1 MAAKTAIQLQKTMA
15 TLGINEKIGKY
26 WVKSIIKSNSYTETY
41 RVEDTNSHPYF
52 LKLFLLK
59 NLPSQ
64 LLNDSTKVVK
74 EIEYSS
80 ILKHRNV
87 VSFIDKGSFSR
98 EDGDFQYYIT
108 NYFNGA
114 IISDYVNRKGALCE
128 DESLQ
133 IFQSLLAGL
142 QYLHN
147 QTPVLLHNDIDASN
161 IILSESSNEAIL
173 IDLGHISERCTGTV
187 NFDTSDLNVLFH
199 AKETMVGI
207 FDERCDLFSACAV
220 LYFMLSGKAPW
231 EGASLPTEGTYKDR
245 FKELWQYRKANA
257 LDIDNLSVSDKVKYI
272 LRKGLEEKA
281 DDRFASVEEIINVL
295 SGNIPAEKQCQQD
308 TEEKSQTHIQEQNHG
323 PNHVEFQI
331 KKGSGKG
338 FEDIAGMSEL
348 KDSLNKQVVF
358 VIKNK
363 EVADEYKITPP
374 NGMLL
379 YGPPGCGKTF
389 FAEKFAEETGFSY
402 LMVKSSDLASSYV
415 HGSQEKI
422 RQLFDQAE
430 KNSPIVVCFDEF
442 DALVPDRSWNNV
454 SSEEVNEFLSQ
465 MNNCSKRGIFIVATS
480 NRPDKIDPAVLRTGR
495 IDKMVYV
502 PLPDYDA
509 RKEMFTLYL
518 KGRPVEDEIKVDE
531 LAKQT
536 EGYIASDIAYIVN
549 DSAMV
554 AAYTRTKIS
563 HDLLLTSI
571 SNTHPSVRTES
582 IKQYDEI
589 KKKMEDTNRRNL
601 TDSSKIVTW

>member
-1 MAAKTAIQLQKTMA
+1 M
-15 TLGINEKIGKY
+15 
-26 WVKSIIKSNSYTETY
+26 
-41 RVEDTNSHPYF
+41 
-52 LKLFLLK
+52 
-59 NLPSQ
+59 
-64 LLNDSTKVVK
+64 
-74 EIEYSS
+74 
-80 ILKHRNV
+80 
-87 VSFIDKGSFSR
+87 
-98 EDGDFQYYIT
+98 
-108 NYFNGA
+108 
-114 IISDYVNRKGALCE
+114 
-128 DESLQ
+128 
-133 IFQSLLAGL
+133 
-142 QYLHN
+142 
-147 QTPVLLHNDIDASN
+147 
-161 IILSESSNEAIL
+161 
-173 IDLGHISERCTGTV
+173 
-187 NFDTSDLNVLFH
+187 
-199 AKETMVGI
+199 
-207 FDERCDLFSACAV
+207 
-220 LYFMLSGKAPW
+220 
-231 EGASLPTEGTYKDR
+231 
-245 FKELWQYRKANA
+245 
-257 LDIDNLSVSDKVKYI
+257 
-272 LRKGLEEKA
+272 
-281 DDRFASVEEIINVL
+281 
-295 SGNIPAEKQCQQD
+295 
-308 TEEKSQTHIQEQNHG
+308 
-323 PNHVEFQI
+323 EFPI
-331 KKGSGKG
+331 KKGIGKG
-338 FEDIAGMSEL
+338 FEEIAGMSEL

-363 EVADEYKITPP
+363 EIAEEYKITPP

-389 FAEKFAEETGFSY
+389 FAEKFAEETGFCY
-402 LMVKSSDLASSYV
+402 LLIKSSDLASSYV

-430 KNSPIVVCFDEF
+430 KNAPIVVCFDEF

-465 MNNCSKRGIFIVATS
+465 MNNCAKRGIFVVATS

-509 RKEMFTLYL
+509 RKEMFTMYL

-531 LAKQT
+531 LAKKT

-571 SNTHPSVRTES
+571 SNTHPSVRSES

>member
-1 MAAKTAIQLQKTMA
+1 MAALS
-15 TLGINEKIGKY
+15 INEKVGNY

-41 RVEDTNSHPYF
+41 RVEDADSHPYF
-52 LKLFLLK
+52 LKLFLIK

-64 LLNDSTKVVK
+64 LFNDNTKVVK

-80 ILKHRNV
+80 RLNQRTI
-87 VSFIDKGSFSR
+87 VSFIEYGFINS
-98 EDGDFQYYIT
+98 EEGDFQYYIT

-114 IISDYVNRKGALCE
+114 VLSDYVSRCG
-128 DESLQ
+128 SLSEEEAEK
-133 IFQSLLAGL
+133 IFRNILSGL
-142 QYLHN
+142 QFLHS
-147 QTPVLLHNDIDASN
+147 QSPALMHNDINPSN
-161 IILSESSNEAIL
+161 IMISETIDEAVI
-173 IDLGHISERCTGTV
+173 IDLGHISERCTGLV
-187 NFDTSDLNVLFH
+187 HFDTSDLDIFYH
-199 AKETMVGI
+199 ANETASGI
-207 FDERCDLFSACAV
+207 YDEQSDLFSVCSV
-220 LYFMLSGKAPW
+220 LYYMLTSKAPW
-231 EGASLPTEGTYKDR
+231 QTEIEGTTYKER
-245 FKELWQYRKANA
+245 LKLLWQYRKNTKV
-257 LDIDNLSVSDKVKYI
+257 DIDSLNCSSKCKSI
-272 LRKGLEEKA
+272 LKKGLELKNT
-281 DDRFASVEEIINVL
+281 DRYGSISEVIRDLDESKPNTSPMEPSSQSSQPFSSIHD
-295 SGNIPAEKQCQQD
+295 QRQQ
-308 TEEKSQTHIQEQNHG
+308 S
-323 PNHVEFQI
+323 PNYVEFPI
-331 KKGSGKG
+331 KRGTGKG

-363 EVADEYKITPP
+363 DIAEEYKITPP

-389 FAEKFAEETGFSY
+389 FAEKFAEETGFCY
-402 LMVKSSDLASSYV
+402 LLIKSSDLASSYV

-430 KNSPIVVCFDEF
+430 KNAPIVVCFDEF

-465 MNNCSKRGIFIVATS
+465 MNNCAKRGIFVVATS

-509 RKEMFTLYL
+509 RKEMFSIYL
-518 KGRPVEDEIKVDE
+518 KDRPVEDGINVDD
-531 LAKQT
+531 LAKRT
-536 EGYIASDIAYIVN
+536 DGYIASDIAYIVN

-563 HDLLLTSI
+563 NDLLLTSI
-571 SNTHPSVRTES
+571 SNTHPSVRSES

>member
-1 MAAKTAIQLQKTMA
+1 MAALT
-15 TLGINEKIGKY
+15 INEKIGNY
-26 WVKSIIKSNSYTETY
+26 WVKSIIKSNTYTETY
-41 RVEDTNSHPYF
+41 RVEDADSHPYF

-59 NLPSQ
+59 NLPLQ

-80 ILKHRNV
+80 RLQHRNI
-87 VSFIDKGSFSR
+87 VSFIDKGSVSR
-98 EDGDFQYYIT
+98 EDGDFQYYVT
-108 NYFNGA
+108 NYFGGA
-114 IISDYVNRKGALCE
+114 ILADYVNRAGKLCE
-128 DESLQ
+128 DESVK
-133 IFQSLLAGL
+133 IFRDILNGL
-142 QYLHN
+142 QYLHS
-147 QTPVLLHNDIDASN
+147 QTPMLFHNDIDASN
-161 IILSESSNEAIL
+161 IILSENNNEAIL
-173 IDLGHISERCTGTV
+173 IDLGHVSERCTGSV
-187 NFDTSDLNVLFH
+187 HFDTSDLNVLYH

-207 FDERCDLFSACAV
+207 FDERGDLFSACAV
-220 LYFMLSGKAPW
+220 LYFMLSGKSPW
-231 EGASLPTEGTYKDR
+231 EDAVLTTEGSYKDR
-245 FKELWQYRKANA
+245 FKELWQYRKTNT
-257 LDIDNLSVSDKVKYI
+257 LDIDSLSVSKKMKHI

-281 DDRFASVEEIINVL
+281 DDRFASVKEIIDIL
-295 SGNIPAEKQCQQD
+295 DGNTTKKEDDSKSK
-308 TEEKSQTHIQEQNHG
+308 ERSQTHTHEQNHG

-331 KKGSGKG
+331 KKGNGKG

-402 LMVKSSDLASSYV
+402 LLVKSSDLASSYV

-502 PLPDYDA
+502 PLPDFEA
-509 RKEMFTLYL
+509 RKEMFAIHL
-518 KGRPVEDEIKVDE
+518 KGRPQEDGIDLDE
-531 LAKQT
+531 LARKT

-554 AAYTRTKIS
+554 AAFTRTKIS
-563 HDLLLTSI
+563 GNHLTTSI
-571 SNTHPSVRTES
+571 QNTHPSVRTDVMKTYED
-582 IKQYDEI
+582 IR
-589 KKKMEDTNRRNL
+589 KKMEDNNRRNIGERG
-601 TDSSKIVTW
+601 KIVVW

>member
-1 MAAKTAIQLQKTMA
+1 MAVL
-15 TLGINEKIGKY
+15 LINEKIGNY

-41 RVEDTNSHPYF
+41 RVEDADSHPYF

-64 LLNDSTKVVK
+64 LLNDKTKVVK

-80 ILKHRNV
+80 RLNHRNI
-87 VSFIDKGSFSR
+87 VSFIEHGEISR
-98 EDGDFQYYIT
+98 EEGDFQYYIT
-108 NYFNGA
+108 NYFCGVVL
-114 IISDYVNRKGALCE
+114 SDYVSRCGTLYEEEALK
-128 DESLQ
+128 
-133 IFQSLLAGL
+133 IFRNVLSGL

-147 QTPVLLHNDIDASN
+147 QSPALMHNDIDPSN
-161 IILSESSNEAIL
+161 IMISESSEEAVI
-173 IDLGHISERCTGTV
+173 IDLGHISERCTGLV
-187 NFDTSDLNVLFH
+187 HFDTSDLDILYH
-199 AKETMVGI
+199 ANETASGI
-207 FDERCDLFSACAV
+207 FDEQSDLFSVCSV
-220 LYFMLSGKAPW
+220 LYYMLTSKAPW
-231 EGASLPTEGTYKDR
+231 QMDIEGTTYKER
-245 FKELWQYRKANA
+245 FKVLWQYRKNTKV
-257 LDIDNLSVSDKVKYI
+257 DIDSISCSPKCKSI
-272 LRKGLEEKA
+272 LIRGLELKNTNRYGSIAE
-281 DDRFASVEEIINVL
+281 VL
-295 SGNIPAEKQCQQD
+295 RDLDESNPNTSPKDSSSESPQPFSSSHEQRQQ
-308 TEEKSQTHIQEQNHG
+308 S
-323 PNHVEFQI
+323 PNYVEFPI
-331 KKGSGKG
+331 KKGLGKG
-338 FEDIAGMSEL
+338 FEEIAGMSEL

-363 EVADEYKITPP
+363 EIAEEYKITPP

-389 FAEKFAEETGFSY
+389 FAEKFAEETGFCY
-402 LMVKSSDLASSYV
+402 LLIKSSDLASSYV

-430 KNSPIVVCFDEF
+430 KNAPIVVCFDEF

-465 MNNCSKRGIFIVATS
+465 MNNCAKRGIFVVATS

-518 KGRPVEDEIKVDE
+518 KGRPVEDEIMVDE

-571 SNTHPSVRTES
+571 SNTHPSVRSES
-582 IKQYDEI
+582 IKQFDEI
-589 KKKMEDTNRRNL
+589 KKKMEDNNRRNIGERG
-601 TDSSKIVTW
+601 KIVAW

>member
-1 MAAKTAIQLQKTMA
+1 MAALS
-15 TLGINEKIGKY
+15 INDKIGNY
-26 WVKSIIKSNSYTETY
+26 WVKSIIKSNCYTETY
-41 RVEDTNSHPYF
+41 RVEDMDSHPYF

-64 LLNDSTKVVK
+64 LLNDDTKVVK

-80 ILKHRNV
+80 RLKHRNIV
-87 VSFIDKGSFSR
+87 GFIEQGSITR

-114 IISDYVNRKGALCE
+114 VLSDYVSRCGILSEEEAEK
-128 DESLQ
+128 
-133 IFQSLLAGL
+133 IFRNVLFGL
-142 QYLHN
+142 QYLHG
-147 QTPVLLHNDIDASN
+147 QTPALLHNDINPGN
-161 IILSESSNEAIL
+161 IMISDKNEEAVI
-173 IDLGHISERCTGTV
+173 IDLGHISERCTGLV
-187 NFDTSDLNVLFH
+187 YFDTSDLDILYH
-199 AKETMVGI
+199 ANETASGI
-207 FDERCDLFSACAV
+207 YDEQSDVFSVCCV
-220 LYFMLSGKAPW
+220 LYFMLTGKAPW
-231 EGASLPTEGTYKDR
+231 QTEVEGTT
-245 FKELWQYRKANA
+245 FKERIKSLWQYRKNTKVDFDA
-257 LDIDNLSVSDKVKYI
+257 LNSSPKCKNI
-272 LRKGLEEKA
+272 LKKGLELKST
-281 DDRFASVEEIINVL
+281 DRYNSINEIIHDLDELQPNM
-295 SGNIPAEKQCQQD
+295 PP
-308 TEEKSQTHIQEQNHG
+308 TEADSQRTQSCSSIHEQRRNS
-323 PNHVEFQI
+323 PNYVEFPI
-331 KKGSGKG
+331 KKGAGRG

-348 KDSLNKQVVF
+348 KDSLNRQVVF

-363 EVADEYKITPP
+363 DIADEYKITPP

-389 FAEKFAEETGFSY
+389 FAEKFAEETGFCY
-402 LMVKSSDLASSYV
+402 LLIKSSDLASSFV

-430 KNSPIVVCFDEF
+430 KNAPIVVCFDEF

-465 MNNCSKRGIFIVATS
+465 MNNCAKRGIFVVATS

-509 RKEMFTLYL
+509 RKEMFSLYL
-518 KGRPVEDEIKVDE
+518 KGRPVEGGINVDE

-563 HDLLLTSI
+563 YDLLLTSI

-601 TDSSKIVTW
+601 TDSSTIVTW